1 MTSLIIEPTA
11 TAQWQSL
18 VKEAWDIT
26 GEKAD
31 EEMEHY
37 LVLLLMRF
45 SDNSTVGARALGL
58 EYLESQEKE
67 GEGKQAL
74 LRDVGDKCL
83 LISGLFPGRAERLRV
98 NMGYYVKL
106 GQGAYYLLSTLNK
119 NLLSRLFGRLSEDF
133 VSLMD
138 VLSAAR
144 SMAMGGLGLTP
155 LQAIEIWNETQSR
168 EAWRA
173 LARHTDSMPVT
184 FTIPKKYRQ

>member
-45 SDNSTVGARALGL
+45 CDNSTVGTRALGL
-58 EYLESQEKE
+58 DYLESQEKE
-67 GEGKQAL
+67 GESKQIL

-98 NMGYYVKL
+98 NMSYYVKL
-106 GQGAYYLLSTLNK
+106 GKGAYYVLSTLHK
-119 NLLSRLFGRLSEDF
+119 NLLSRMFCRLSEDF

-144 SMAMGGLGLTP
+144 SMAGNAGLTP
-155 LQAIEIWNETQSR
+155 LQAVEMWSETQSR
-168 EAWRA
+168 EARRA
-173 LARHTDSMPVT
+173 LAHYTDSIPVSYS
-184 FTIPKKYRQ
+184 TIKKY